1 MSDALTRASEGSRAL
16 AWNPT
21 AVTPGRAASAGRVR
35 SVGARRSRVWAAAG
49 AARRGAARRCHRR
62 RPGRGSRCQ
71 APGASAVRA
80 KRCHPGGESPPGR
93 TKGLLQGGARGEQER
108 TARPRFSGP
117 RWTQDAGRGA
127 RLGLAAANDPASTS
141 PAVGPAAP
149 GALVVVRTSIG
160 VARAGAGPPGGAP
173 TPLALRREVRPGAR
187 RHFLQL
193 HGRARPGTADPKLE
207 SPSGRAS
214 GRGAGGRRAR
224 GARGVAGTVDSPV
237 TPRGRRLR
245 RWRWRWRWHRGA
257 APGAC

>member
-1 MSDALTRASEGSRAL
+1 M

-21 AVTPGRAASAGRVR
+21 AVTRGRAASAGRVR
-35 SVGARRSRVWAAAG
+35 SVGRSTEEPRLGSSW
-49 AARRGAARRCHRR
+49 RGAARPDAAIAAALVVGPGARLRRLRRARKAVPPRR
-62 RPGRGSRCQ
+62 RVSPGQDEGSSPGGRAGRAGAHGQ
-71 APGASAVRA
+71 APLLRA
-80 KRCHPGGESPPGR
+80 PLDAGR
-93 TKGLLQGGARGEQER
+93 R
-108 TARPRFSGP
+108 
-117 RWTQDAGRGA
+117 TQDSGRGA

-224 GARGVAGTVDSPV
+224 GVQGVAGTVGSPV

-245 RWRWRWRWHRGA
+245 RWRWRWHRGA